1 MSRTTEVNSV
11 KIPLPCKFGETAD
24 CEGIQLILKG
34 VSWFQWS
41 RGMEYTYFFS
51 RNSKWNNTDFYTTFQ
66 NQQPYFFE
74 IPDSLLRDM
83 PIKEH
88 GYPLKGSGH
97 VIGICYKDYKTYVE
111 FLITSNYFEHIK
123 VQCDSNGIYVPGGD
137 IIFPTGW
144 DTEEKKDRAI
154 LKSFKPVKREK
165 LIIKESEPV
174 QLSLFDFIGK

>member
-1 MSRTTEVNSV
+1 
-11 KIPLPCKFGETAD
+11 
-24 CEGIQLILKG
+24 
-34 VSWFQWS
+34 
-41 RGMEYTYFFS
+41 
-51 RNSKWNNTDFYTTFQ
+51 
-66 NQQPYFFE
+66 
-74 IPDSLLRDM
+74 M

-123 VQCDSNGIYVPGGD
+123 VQCDSNGIYVHGGD

-154 LKSFKPVKREK
+154 LKSFKPVKLES